1 MKVKERA
8 AKYKSPPK
16 IYTYDDCLEL
26 PDDGNRYE
34 IINGEL
40 IMVPAPYTDHQTISY
55 NLVLELGKF
64 LERTQTGR
72 IFYAPCDVILSE
84 TNVVQPDILFIS
96 NERSAIITE
105 KNISAAPDLVI
116 EIISPSSAY
125 YDLIEKKELYEKYGV
140 KEYWLVDP
148 KKHWIEVHVNTD
160 SKFQLHQRCD
170 KEGTI
175 HSVVL
180 ADFDLDLT
188 NIFPVK

>member
-8 AKYKSPPK
+8 TKYKSHPK
-16 IYTYDDCLEL
+16 IYTYDDYLEL

-40 IMVPAPYTDHQTISY
+40 IMVPAPYTIHQEVSG
-55 NLVLELGKF
+55 NLEFQLRLYIEKEKVGK
-64 LERTQTGR
+64 
-72 IFYAPCDVILSE
+72 IYDAPVDVILSE
-84 TNVVQPDILFIS
+84 TNVVQPDISFIS

-105 KNISAAPDLVI
+105 KNISGAPDVVI